1 MNMYK
6 IVLVPLKR
14 SEQHNTVFIYR
25 HIWEQAQVLATI
37 CVPYMGKIPFI
48 FTKLVITLFQ

>member
-6 IVLVPLKR
+6 IVLVPRKR
-14 SEQHNTVFIYR
+14 SGQHNTVFIYR

-37 CVPYMGKIPFI
+37 CVPYKGKIPFI